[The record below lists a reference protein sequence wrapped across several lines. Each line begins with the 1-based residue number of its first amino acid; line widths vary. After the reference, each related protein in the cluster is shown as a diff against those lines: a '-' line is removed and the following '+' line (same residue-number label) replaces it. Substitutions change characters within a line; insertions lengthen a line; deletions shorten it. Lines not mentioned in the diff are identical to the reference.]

1 MKSEITRDSIHGM
14 HVALEPDETLVATLS
29 PDLATFWRSNAILAL
44 AGGVVAGAALVYV
57 GNPSPW
63 VGPVAAVL
71 SIGARAAYLRSEA
84 MAEIWRLT
92 NRRLLG
98 PAGRIVPLSSLKLAR
113 PFFGAVQLVT
123 QTGDKHLIK
132 YQADVAETLARIDA
146 ARPGPP

>member
-1 MKSEITRDSIHGM
+1 
-14 HVALEPDETLVATLS
+14 
-29 PDLATFWRSNAILAL
+29 
-44 AGGVVAGAALVYV
+44 
-57 GNPSPW
+57 
-63 VGPVAAVL
+63 
-71 SIGARAAYLRSEA
+71 